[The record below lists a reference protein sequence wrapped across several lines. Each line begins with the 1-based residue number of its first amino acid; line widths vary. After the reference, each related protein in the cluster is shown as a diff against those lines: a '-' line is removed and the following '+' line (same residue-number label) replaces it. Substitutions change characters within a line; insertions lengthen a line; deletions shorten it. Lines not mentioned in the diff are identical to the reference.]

1 MKISKIYTGLLLAA
15 TLASCNDD
23 ENNTPAIDA
32 PETYA
37 FTRDGASSVS
47 FSGQTT
53 RIAMSHEFNSALTT
67 ETNSKEALIAMFGH
81 EKDMAD
87 FSDADLNA
95 SDKNIRSKTAGS
107 AEFAGSSAE
116 AAAIRSDIEEWITK
130 QVDEVFE
137 EWNATAA
144 AGTAG
149 QIIDGS
155 STRYVSAE
163 GVEYNQVIMKTLI
176 GGFLADQ
183 ILNNYVSTTVLDAG
197 TNQEDND
204 ADVVATGETYTNM
217 EHKWD
222 EAYGYVY
229 GGTSEK
235 PSDLLKYIGSVD
247 GNENYTG
254 IADAIEDAFI
264 LGRAAIV
271 AKNYEVRDEQAEILR
286 ENISKVIAVRAIHYL
301 QGGKSLLEAGDEGG
315 AFHDLSEGLGF
326 VNSLQF
332 TRKPNT
338 DAPYFT
344 KAEVDGFMEDIL
356 AEENGLWS
364 ASSTTLDEIS
374 QEIADAFGLNLE
386 EAAL

>member
-1 MKISKIYTGLLLAA
+1 MKFSKIYIGLLFGAILM
-15 TLASCNDD
+15 SCSDD
-23 ENNTPAIDA
+23 ENNTPSIDA

-53 RIAMSHEFNSALTT
+53 RIAMSHEFSSALTT
-67 ETNSKEALIAMFGH
+67 ETNTKEAMIAMFGH
-81 EKDMAD
+81 EEGNTD

-95 SDKNIRSKTAGS
+95 SDKNIKSKTAAS
-107 AEFAGSSAE
+107 AEFAGSSAD
-116 AAAIRSDIEEWITK
+116 AADIRSQIEEWITK
-130 QVDEVFE
+130 QEEEVFGA
-137 EWNATAA
+137 WNNAAA

-149 QIIDGS
+149 QIADGT

-176 GGFLADQ
+176 GGLLADQ
-183 ILNNYVSTTVLDAG
+183 ILNNYVSTTVLDDG

-204 ADVVATGETYTNM
+204 ADVLEEGKTYTNM

-222 EAYGYVY
+222 EGYGYVY
-229 GGTSEK
+229 GGTTDK

-247 GNENYTG
+247 GNENYAG

-271 AKNYEVRDEQAEILR
+271 AKNYTVRDEQAEILR
-286 ENISKVIAVRAIHYL
+286 EQISKVIAVRAIHYL
-301 QGGKSLLEAGDEGG
+301 QAGKSLLEVQDFGG

-338 DAPYFT
+338 DSPYFS
-344 KAEVDGFMEDIL
+344 KSEVEEFIDNIL
-356 AEENGLWS
+356 ANNNGLWN
-364 ASSTTLDEIS
+364 ASFTTLDEVS
-374 QEIADAFGLNLE
+374 NEIADAFGLDLE